1 MRGET
6 SRDKPVLAVH
16 QELPEGLE
24 FGSSHDQL
32 REHNTAVAA
41 VADMQKELS
50 TVSRERNRRLSLLS
64 SELDWDQ
71 GRTGS
76 TDDGDKMM

>member
-1 MRGET
+1 M
-6 SRDKPVLAVH
+6 PVLAVH
-16 QELPEGLE
+16 RERPESLALD
-24 FGSSHDQL
+24 SSHDQV
-32 REHNTAVAA
+32 REYNTAVAA
-41 VADMQKELS
+41 VADIQKDLS
-50 TVSRERNRRLSLLS
+50 NVARERDRRLSLLS